1 MRKITKTIT
10 MVILLI
16 LLSTTLTGCVLN
28 PFSVEGKTYGGGKL
42 SYELSE
48 SGIREVELWY
58 GENEEAFIDSLN
70 LERFVNLEVKF
81 DLYGEGYY
89 ILEGAR
95 MSCTWIETGE
105 TARIT
110 TVYGEQLTFEKE
122 LFSIRLN
129 VKNVTGSYYFD
140 KCEVVYTQKLF

>member
-1 MRKITKTIT
+1 MRKITIFFTS
-10 MVILLI
+10 VALI
-16 LLSTTLTGCVLN
+16 LLMCITLTGCSLN
-28 PFSVEGKTYGGGKL
+28 PFSVEGKTYSDGKL
-42 SYELSE
+42 NYELSE

-58 GENEEAFIDSLN
+58 GGNEEAFIDSLN

-95 MSCTWIETGE
+95 MSFTWIETGE

-110 TVYGEQLTFEKE
+110 TVYGEQITFEKE